1 MRKSASQSRLTDF
14 RIAFAA
20 ACVMAT
26 LAFAGPAF
34 AATKNKPAPA
44 AAPAASEAQSQP
56 MAALTPTTTL
66 ERIKGA
72 GKIVLGYRPDAAP
85 MSYRDASGQ
94 PAGYSVA
101 LCNKVADA
109 LKRDLSLS
117 SAAVEWVAV
126 GANFADLEQHRVD
139 LVCAGDE
146 VTLANRAKASF
157 SIPIFPGGVSALV
170 RADAAE
176 PLQRALEERRPAY
189 RPLWRGTPPPTL
201 EHRTYAALVGST
213 TIDELKS
220 RIAGMRLTANV
231 EPVDNYDAGVAAVV
245 KGRTDV
251 LFGDRAQLLQAV
263 QRSAQIAKDRERL
276 VVPADAA
283 AVAKLA
289 PRYTNPSLGEVAV
302 EKKGAAAVFDV
313 GEWKSAVAS
322 RKNDDGTISFI
333 TIDPTVS
340 GFEFVVADSAGAHR
354 LITRDAQ
361 HEYVFAEAK
370 APKRP

>member
-20 ACVMAT
+20 ACVMAA

-263 QRSAQIAKDRERL
+263 QRSAQAKDLRVLSRRYTFAALALGLARNDDEFRL
-276 VVPADAA
+276 AVDRALTNVYGNPQFGELYAATFGPADPDTIAF
-283 AVAKLA
+283 V
-289 PRYTNPSLGEVAV
+289 RSVAV
-302 EKKGAAAVFDV
+302 
-313 GEWKSAVAS
+313 
-322 RKNDDGTISFI
+322 
-333 TIDPTVS
+333 
-340 GFEFVVADSAGAHR
+340 
-354 LITRDAQ
+354 
-361 HEYVFAEAK
+361 
-370 APKRP
+370 PK